1 MKTILL
7 FYARTGLLAKAVL
20 YLAIGVI
27 TALAAYNI
35 GGFKAGSFTL
45 MNFLAETLHG
55 RILLILW
62 ALALSGYVFWR
73 VYESIEDNR
82 GFGKSVGGIAERIG
96 FGFGGLVYG
105 FLLVSALIIACNPN
119 SSSWFSDT
127 DVKGFMQ
134 TNLGKIIICGIAL
147 GMLGATLNEFYI
159 ALTLKFRKTIAIE
172 RLNSVNQSVFTL
184 FGVLGYASRGITLGI
199 ASFLLWDSAF
209 TTRSVGDTS
218 KEAAFSV
225 MEYLF
230 GNKTLGVIAIGF
242 IIYALYVFVEVR
254 YRKIEAFN

>member
-1 MKTILL
+1 M
-7 FYARTGLLAKAVL
+7 
-20 YLAIGVI
+20 AIGTI
-27 TALAAYNI
+27 TAMAAFNI

-45 MNFLAETLHG
+45 MNFLAETVWG
-55 RILLILW
+55 RLLLLLW

-82 GFGKSVGGIAERIG
+82 GYGTSLGGIAERIG

-105 FLLVSALIIACNPN
+105 FLLVSAVVIACNPN
-119 SSSWFSDT
+119 SSSWFNDA
-127 DVKGFMQ
+127 DIKGFIQ
-134 TNLGKIIICGIAL
+134 TNFGKFVISTIAL

-159 ALTLKFRKTIAIE
+159 ALSLKFRKTIAIE
-172 RLNSVNQSVFTL
+172 NLSRVKQSIYTL
-184 FGVLGYASRGITLGI
+184 FGVLGYTSRGITLGI

-209 TTRSVGDTS
+209 TTRTVEDTT

-225 MEYLF
+225 LEYLF